1 MNIGVIGA
9 GSWGTSLA
17 ILLAKKGNEVELW
30 VRRKELLDK
39 MRTQR
44 ENLDYLPGVTLP
56 GLLKLTGNLSQ
67 AVKGKNVVV
76 LSVPSH
82 AVEETVKSIQHV
94 IDDNKIIVNTAKGLA
109 ERSYKR
115 LSQVILESVP
125 KLEPG
130 NVAVLSGPNHAE
142 EVSRFIPS
150 ATVVASTSQST
161 AESIQDLFMAS
172 NFRVYTNPDVIGVEL
187 GGALK
192 NIIAIGA
199 GVCEGLNFG
208 DNTKAALLTR
218 GLVEITR
225 LGISLGAQSKTFSGL
240 TGVGDLF
247 VTCSSSHSRNR
258 YVGLMLGKGK
268 KLEEITASMKMV
280 AEGIKTTKAAYALSK
295 LNRVEMPITR
305 EMYGILFEGTKPLQ
319 AVENLMKREKTK
331 EIEEVAFD

>member
-17 ILLAKKGNEVELW
+17 MLLANKGIQVELW
-30 VRRKELLDK
+30 VRRKELLEK
-39 MRTQR
+39 MRSKR

-56 GLLKLTGNLSQ
+56 GEIMLTGNLLQ
-67 AVKGKNVVV
+67 AAEGKDVIV

-82 AVEETVKSIQHV
+82 AVEETVKSFQHV
-94 IDDNKIIVNTAKGLA
+94 MDEKTIVVNTAKGLA
-109 ERSYKR
+109 ENSYKR
-115 LSQVILESVP
+115 LSQVILESAP
-125 KLEPG
+125 QLHPG
-130 NVAVLSGPNHAE
+130 HVAVLSGPNHAE
-142 EVSRFIPS
+142 EVSRLLPS
-150 ATVVASTSQST
+150 ASVVASSSQKT

-172 NFRVYTNPDVIGVEL
+172 YFRVYTNPDVIGVEL

-199 GVCEGLNFG
+199 GVCDGLSFG
-208 DNTKAALLTR
+208 DNTIAALLTR
-218 GLVEITR
+218 GLVEIIR
-225 LGISLGAQSKTFSGL
+225 LGVSMGAQSKTFSGL

-268 KLEEITASMKMV
+268 NLDEITASMKMV
-280 AEGIKTTKAAYALSK
+280 AEGIKTTRAAFALSQV
-295 LNRVEMPITR
+295 NGVEMPITR

-319 AVENLMKREKTK
+319 AVENLMKRQKTK